1 MAPRDPALPAA
12 TGRSLGLLVNLLL
25 AFLLSSV
32 LLGLVTSRLDRWTYL
47 TVVSGS
53 IGVTMLYF
61 GLQRFWT

>member
-1 MAPRDPALPAA
+1 M
-12 TGRSLGLLVNLLL
+12 NLLL

-32 LLGLVTSRLDRWTYL
+32 LLGLMTSRLNHWTYL
-47 TVVSGS
+47 MLVSGS